1 MRSAAESSER
11 DAQGTGVPSSEIA
24 AASVRSTLDK
34 ILASPGFVNA
44 DRLSRFLRYTVEE
57 TLNGQTDKL
66 KETLLGIEVF
76 GRKPTYDPRVDAV
89 VRTEA
94 VKLRARMREYYETEG
109 REDELVID
117 LPKGGYVPVFR
128 YREKLSDVPLPPT
141 VVEAAP
147 RQTGTDWRP
156 VLAGALVIA
165 LLAASIYF
173 TTRNRSRAVGSAA
186 PEAASIAVLPFEDLS
201 PDRNQEYFCDG
212 MTEEIIDALANIPG
226 ARVVARTSSFAFK
239 GKQQDI
245 REIGKKLN
253 VATVLEGSVRKDGDR
268 LRVTV
273 QFNSVADGYHLW
285 SETYERELKDVF
297 AVQDEISRAIVDTL
311 QLKLSSPGKQG
322 QPPSA
327 NVEAYELYL
336 QGRYHWSRWRTEGA
350 QRAVQFFEQAT
361 ERDPKYAAAYAGIA
375 DSYAWLGFFG
385 AMPPNEAMP
394 KARAAAQKALALD
407 DSLAEAHISL
417 GYVKA
422 LYDFDWPSA
431 EREFKRG
438 IQLNAGLSDAH
449 FGYGI
454 VYLSAQG
461 RPEEALREMQLAR
474 ELDPLSPII
483 HTYLGVAYAVNN
495 RSAEAMAEDRKALEL
510 DPNFVEARLDLAN
523 RFLDRPD
530 FKQYY
535 AELDSARDLA
545 PSSRVDLAYAFG
557 YALQGKKSNALDLVH
572 KWENPERGTFV
583 RPTSIAMVYA
593 VLGDKEQMYAWLDRA
608 YAQRD
613 GMLLFSIHQG
623 CFRPYLKE
631 PRYIAL
637 NQKLGVPAEK

>member
-11 DAQGTGVPSSEIA
+11 DAQGMAAPAAEIRA
-24 AASVRSTLDK
+24 ALDK

-57 TLNGQTDKL
+57 TLNGQTDRL

-94 VKLRARMREYYETEG
+94 VKLRARMREYYESEG
-109 REDELVID
+109 LEDELVID

-128 YREKLSDVPLPPT
+128 YREKLSEIPP
-141 VVEAAP
+141 AP
-147 RQTGTDWRP
+147 EETAGTPAGPDWRP
-156 VLAGALVIA
+156 ALAGVVVIA
-165 LLAASIYF
+165 ILAISVF
-173 TTRNRSRAVGSAA
+173 VVSRNRNRAVNAGPPA
-186 PEAASIAVLPFEDLS
+186 AASIAVLPFEDMS
-201 PDRNQEYFCDG
+201 PDRDQEYFCDG

-226 ARVVARTSSFAFK
+226 ARVVARTSSFAFR

-273 QFNSVADGYHLW
+273 QLNSVADGYHLW

-297 AVQDEISRAIVDTL
+297 AVQDEISRAIVSTL
-311 QLKLSSPGKQG
+311 QLKLAAPAKQG
-322 QPPSA
+322 KPPSE

-350 QRAVQFFEQAT
+350 ERALQFFEQAT
-361 ERDPKYAAAYAGIA
+361 QRDPKYAAAFAGIA

-385 AMPPNEAMP
+385 ALPPNEAMP

-407 DSLAEAHISL
+407 DSLAEAHTSL

-431 EREFKRG
+431 EHEFKRG

-449 FGYGI
+449 FAYGI
-454 VYLSAQG
+454 AYLAPMDS
-461 RPEEALREMQLAR
+461 REDTLREMQLAR
-474 ELDPLSPII
+474 DLDPLSPIA
-483 HTYLGVAYAVNN
+483 HTYLGVAYSLNGRAV
-495 RSAEAMAEDRKALEL
+495 EAAAEDRKALEL
-510 DPNFVEARLDLAN
+510 DPNFVEAKLDLAN
-523 RFLDRPD
+523 SLLNRSD
-530 FKQYY
+530 FKAFY
-535 AELDSARDLA
+535 AELDGARDLA
-545 PSSRVDLAYAFG
+545 PPSRVDLLYAFG
-557 YALQGKKSNALDLVH
+557 YAIQGKKSDALNLVH
-572 KWENPERGTFV
+572 KWEKPEGGVYV

-613 GMLLFSIHQG
+613 GMLIFSSHQG
-623 CFRPYLKE
+623 CFRPFENE
-631 PRYIAL
+631 PRFVAI
-637 NQKLGVPAEK
+637 NRKLGLPISSPK